1 MKVTLKPIINTDKLT
16 VILEQEDTDP
26 DTWDK
31 LISGDK
37 EVAKELYVELI
48 RDFFYDV
55 NNVDFNDVVRDVTVE
70 TEK

>member
-1 MKVTLKPIINTDKLT
+1 M
-16 VILEQEDTDP
+16 
-26 DTWDK
+26 
-31 LISGDK
+31 SGNKD
-37 EVAKELYVELI
+37 VAKELYIELI